1 MRPNCFVN
9 TPDINPFFL
18 QSGNKAAFAIR
29 ATLAALLAPT
39 YGVYAGFEVFEHK
52 ALAPGKEEYL
62 DSEKFQY
69 RPRDWA
75 AASHTS
81 LVPYLTMLNQIR
93 RDHPA
98 LHELRNLRFE
108 QIDNSQMIAWSKRH
122 GDDVVVVACVLDP
135 NSPQAGV
142 LHLDLAALG
151 FGADERVVAR
161 DLITDQTWA
170 WGADNYI
177 RLRPEFHLCTRRR
190 PGEDVMTPSNT
201 PADPGKAEEEG
212 TKAEAEG
219 DRSAGW
225 SCDPAGQTPATSTG
239 SSTAPAPARTR
250 SWARIRTTAA

>member
-1 MRPNCFVN
+1 MEPVRIP
-9 TPDINPFFL
+9 
-18 QSGNKAAFAIR
+18 
-29 ATLAALLAPT
+29 ATLAALLTPS

-81 LVPYLTMLNQIR
+81 LVPYLAMLNQIR

-122 GDDVVVVACVLDP
+122 GDDVIVVACVLDH

-151 FGADERVVAR
+151 FGDDERVVAR

-177 RLRPEFHLCTRRR
+177 RL
-190 PGEDVMTPSNT
+190 
-201 PADPGKAEEEG
+201 DPNFTCAHAVVLE
-212 TKAEAEG
+212 
-219 DRSAGW
+219 RMS
-225 SCDPAGQTPATSTG
+225 
-239 SSTAPAPARTR
+239 
-250 SWARIRTTAA
+250 